1 MKTLHRD
8 EKASGMEGSR
18 LGPYLVGA
26 RLGIGGA
33 AAVYLGVRS
42 PEQPEQ
48 DHPPEDVVALKV
60 IHEHLAVENEFIHMF
75 LDEARV
81 AARLDHPN
89 VIRTYE
95 LGQDGDRLFMAMEY
109 LHGHSLHEVFV
120 RGTRQGARLPVDLVA
135 WIGARVARALHYAH
149 TLTDSSGQSLHLI
162 HRDVSPRNI
171 FIAYDGTVK
180 LIDFGIAH
188 AVGRTAKTKVGQMK
202 GTFSYIAPE
211 RALGGSCDHRAD
223 IFSLAAAL
231 FEAATG
237 QRLFRGDDD
246 VQTLRNVL
254 SGKIPDPRSIRD
266 GFPDEMT
273 RILLKALALRPTARH
288 ASALQLAE
296 DLDAFVASSGL
307 EPPQARLALMMGTIF
322 AEDRSRKD
330 AAIEKVR
337 SFCKD
342 PDAPAWSD
350 EPAQD
355 ASSVALSRSG
365 PHTIRLTR
373 RARWPI
379 ALVLAATTA
388 AAWMFSPLRLEGPQR
403 SPADAPTTNETAS
416 AAPTVPP
423 SPPNKAVLDLSTAP
437 AASATFS
444 LGNQTVQGSVAR
456 FEVARGPAPLTVF
469 VRAEGFAPTRIDL
482 VPDQNRTVAVPLQ
495 PLQEPPAPTAS
506 APSRPARTATR
517 PSTRREPPTELAEL
531 LNKRH

>member
-1 MKTLHRD
+1 MKTLHRE
-8 EKASGMEGSR
+8 EKSSGMEGSR

-42 PEQPEQ
+42 PEQE
-48 DHPPEDVVALKV
+48 HPPDEVVALKV
-60 IHEHLAVENEFIHMF
+60 IHEHLALENEFLHMF

-135 WIGARVARALHYAH
+135 WIGACVARALHYAH
-149 TLTDSSGQSLHLI
+149 TLTDASGQSLHLI

-223 IFSLAAAL
+223 VFSLAAAL

-246 VQTLRNVL
+246 VQTLRNIL
-254 SGKIPDPRSIRD
+254 SGKVPDPRSIRD
-266 GFPDEMT
+266 GFPDEMA

-288 ASALQLAE
+288 ATALQLAE
-296 DLDAFVASSGL
+296 ELDAFVASSGL

-330 AAIEKVR
+330 AAIDQVR
-337 SFCKD
+337 SFGRQPC
-342 PDAPAWSD
+342 APSWSE
-350 EPAQD
+350 EPTQE

-379 ALVLAATTA
+379 ALVLAASVA
-388 AAWMFSPLRLEGPQR
+388 AAWMFSPLRLEAPR
-403 SPADAPTTNETAS
+403 SPADLPRYDEVVS
-416 AAPTVPP
+416 ATPSIPP
-423 SPPNKAVLDLSTAP
+423 EPPKKAVLDLSTAP
-437 AASATFS
+437 AVSATFS

-456 FEVARGPAPLTVF
+456 FEVPLGPAPLTVF
-469 VRAEGFAPTRIDL
+469 VRAEGYAPTRIDI
-482 VPDQNRTVAVPLQ
+482 VPDQDRSVAVPLQ
-495 PLQEPPAPTAS
+495 ELTSPRAS
-506 APSRPARTATR
+506 APPRPARAASR
-517 PSTRREPPTELAEL
+517 PSTRREPPAELAEL

>member
-1 MKTLHRD
+1 
-8 EKASGMEGSR
+8 
-18 LGPYLVGA
+18 
-26 RLGIGGA
+26 
-33 AAVYLGVRS
+33 
-42 PEQPEQ
+42 
-48 DHPPEDVVALKV
+48 
-60 IHEHLAVENEFIHMF
+60 MF
-75 LDEARV
+75 RDEARV

-135 WIGARVARALHYAH
+135 WIGARVAHALHYAH

-223 IFSLAAAL
+223 LFSLAAAL

-246 VQTLRNVL
+246 VQTLRNIL
-254 SGKIPDPRSIRD
+254 SGKIPDPRTLRD
-266 GFPDEMT
+266 GFPDEMA

-296 DLDAFVASSGL
+296 ELDAFVASSGL

-330 AAIEKVR
+330 AAIEQVR

-342 PDAPAWSD
+342 TCAPAWSD
-350 EPAQD
+350 EPAPE

-365 PHTIRLTR
+365 PHTIRLAR

-379 ALVLAATTA
+379 ALVLAASIA
-388 AAWMFSPLRLEGPQR
+388 AVWMLSPLRSEHPLH
-403 SPADAPTTNETAS
+403 SPGELPTADETAP
-416 AAPTVPP
+416 ATANIPP
-423 SPPNKAVLDLSTAP
+423 DPPKKTVLDLSTAP
-437 AASATFS
+437 AVSATFS
-444 LGNQTVQGSVAR
+444 LGNQTLQGSVAR
-456 FEVARGPAPLTVF
+456 FEVAPGPAPLTVF
-469 VRAEGFAPTRIDL
+469 VRAEGYAPTQIDL
-482 VPDQNRTVAVPLQ
+482 VPDQDRTVAVPLQ
-495 PLQEPPAPTAS
+495 PLPQLAAPIASEPT
-506 APSRPARTATR
+506 RPARTAAR